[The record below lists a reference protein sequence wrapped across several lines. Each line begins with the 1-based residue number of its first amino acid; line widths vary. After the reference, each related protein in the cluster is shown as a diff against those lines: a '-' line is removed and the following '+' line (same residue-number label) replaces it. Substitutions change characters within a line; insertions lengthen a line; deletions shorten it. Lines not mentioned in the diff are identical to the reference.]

1 LTTSKNTPPEPSP
14 LEALQERLGYH
25 FRDAS
30 LLLTALTHPS
40 YGGDYHTEH
49 YQRLEF
55 LGDAVLE
62 LAVSRYLYL
71 ERPLLTEGQLSRLRS
86 SLVREETLCEVARSY
101 GIGPMMRLS
110 VGEERGGGRE
120 KPSIL
125 ADVMEAVIAAV
136 YLDGGMEAAFAL
148 VLRAL
153 GDRLDDDDPDA
164 LDAKT
169 RLQEVLQADGG
180 DAPVYELTGVEGP
193 PHLPVFHMRV
203 MAGDRVLGTGSGRS
217 KRLAQQYAARA
228 ALKVVS
234 KDRAGKT
241 GGAGRRPRE
250 GV

>member
-1 LTTSKNTPPEPSP
+1 MPS
-14 LEALQERLGYH
+14 LDELQRRLGYAFH
-25 FRDAS
+25 DEA
-30 LLLTALTHPS
+30 LLQTALTHPS
-40 YGGDYHTEH
+40 YGGDYRAEH

-71 ERPLLTEGQLSRLRS
+71 ERPQLAEGQLSRLRA
-86 SLVREETLCEVARSY
+86 SLVREETLCEIARAF
-101 GIGPMMRLS
+101 GLGGLIRLS

-136 YLDGGMEAAFAL
+136 YLDGGDGEAFRL
-148 VLRAL
+148 VRRAL

-169 RLQEVLQADGG
+169 RLQEVLQVDGG
-180 DAPVYELTGVEGP
+180 EAPVYELTGSDGP

-203 MAGDRVLGTGSGRS
+203 LAGSQELGRGSGRS
-217 KRLAQQYAARA
+217 KRQAQQYAARD
-228 ALKVVS
+228 ALK
-234 KDRAGKT
+234 KLGK
-241 GGAGRRPRE
+241 
-250 GV
+250 